1 MYMIIAGIL
10 YHYYNLFFP
19 LSYNFRYYQMMKHL
33 KKNLCKMN
41 IKLYDYVINGH
52 DIACYKTTCL
62 INLKWSAVSW
72 KLNVT
77 CSILKIHSGD
87 DPGIE

>member
-1 MYMIIAGIL
+1 
-10 YHYYNLFFP
+10 
-19 LSYNFRYYQMMKHL
+19 
-33 KKNLCKMN
+33 MN

-87 DPGIE
+87 ERVEFDIIFREKIEVPLLDQNPSPL